1 MYDSATGKYSAP
13 HFHNYVTGKVDTY
26 AAHCERGG
34 GRGHARPA
42 AGWPQLCSV
51 RAQGLALQKTQIG
64 RNARLAGPGA
74 HDVSYHRYGSHLKQ
88 PDSDES
94 AVESSFFDGI
104 DTSLPGIAS
113 LAPEAAD
120 KFRPALQRI
129 DQQIAEAQGLFDA
142 ATPQRTA
149 PPLRL
154 ALASLD
160 QFLRGLANPAINDLS
175 TTDSFNLL
183 HELRIKRVQLQRCA
197 PPGRRR
203 HPRCGLHPHRRTQR
217 LAHDSP
223 AHRRQRD
230 PQDGRCSRYPKRGN
244 EVSRRI
250 QSRHG
255 PHLRRRRLRGGPSAA
270 SRSRELAATG
280 PSRARRSQAPPTRP
294 NFSRPNIEQPFYDIA
309 DPALRNAPMT
319 PAPLT
324 VSAVVIDHGIPL
336 DLVSAVA
343 DPNASGPRQAIVVVP
358 PVSVTLPVHAA
369 VIPVQRPTFTISYS
383 SFNPEPAFA
392 PQFRLELPPLWTYT
406 VPGTDNPLPE
416 PLPAGRI
423 SRQTAFVTTADP
435 NPYRAY
441 PVTVVTEIH
450 GHEYREGYRSVGY
463 PGLAT
468 TNFYTPTV
476 FHATTVDL
484 TVPPGLNIAYL
495 PGTGDEVPAALE
507 DLGVRTHII
516 LPSDL
521 TLDILRYF
529 DAVVLGVRAYEAQP
543 ELASANSALNA
554 YAAGGGVVIAQYNT
568 GRLPENTGP
577 FPLSL
582 GSNEKV
588 VEENARVRI
597 LAPAAPILTWPNQIT
612 PADFENW
619 IEERGHGFMST
630 WDARYQALLETHDTG
645 QQPQRGGLLVARTG
659 RGAWIYLGL
668 ALYRQLPEGVPGPYR
683 ISSPTSSARAR
694 TQASSQCTQP
704 PHPRLRGCHSER
716 SEESPH
722 WHSAVAV

>member
-1 MYDSATGKYSAP
+1 
-13 HFHNYVTGKVDTY
+13 
-26 AAHCERGG
+26 
-34 GRGHARPA
+34 
-42 AGWPQLCSV
+42 
-51 RAQGLALQKTQIG
+51 
-64 RNARLAGPGA
+64 
-74 HDVSYHRYGSHLKQ
+74 
-88 PDSDES
+88 
-94 AVESSFFDGI
+94 
-104 DTSLPGIAS
+104 
-113 LAPEAAD
+113 
-120 KFRPALQRI
+120 
-129 DQQIAEAQGLFDA
+129 
-142 ATPQRTA
+142 
-149 PPLRL
+149 
-154 ALASLD
+154 
-160 QFLRGLANPAINDLS
+160 
-175 TTDSFNLL
+175 
-183 HELRIKRVQLQRCA
+183 
-197 PPGRRR
+197 
-203 HPRCGLHPHRRTQR
+203 
-217 LAHDSP
+217 
-223 AHRRQRD
+223 
-230 PQDGRCSRYPKRGN
+230 
-244 EVSRRI
+244 
-250 QSRHG
+250 
-255 PHLRRRRLRGGPSAA
+255 
-270 SRSRELAATG
+270 
-280 PSRARRSQAPPTRP
+280 
-294 NFSRPNIEQPFYDIA
+294 
-309 DPALRNAPMT
+309 MT

-343 DPNASGPRQAIVVVP
+343 DPNASSPRQAIVVVP

-406 VPGTDNPLPE
+406 VSPAPTTPCLSPCPQVASPGRL
-416 PLPAGRI
+416 R
-423 SRQTAFVTTADP
+423 FVTAADP

-568 GRLPENTGP
+568 GRLPDNTGP

-582 GSNEKV
+582 GSNRKSSKRMRACISSHRPRPSSPGPD
-588 VEENARVRI
+588 N
-597 LAPAAPILTWPNQIT
+597 IT

-619 IEERGHGFMST
+619 IEERGHGFMGA

-668 ALYRQLPEGVPGPYR
+668 ALYRQLPEGVPALTA
-683 ISSPTSSARAR
+683 SSPTSSARAR